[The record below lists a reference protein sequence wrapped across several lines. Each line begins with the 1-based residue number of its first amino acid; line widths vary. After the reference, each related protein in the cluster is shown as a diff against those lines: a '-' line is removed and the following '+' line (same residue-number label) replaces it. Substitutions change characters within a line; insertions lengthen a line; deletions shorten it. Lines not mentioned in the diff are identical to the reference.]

1 MILFIKGLWYLRG
14 DVLKKLV
21 YCLGLLIFTSTNSL
35 AKDQRVYQ
43 TDKFGNIQYHLPSY
57 TVEDNG
63 RIVETDKFGNKQYH
77 KDGYQIKG
85 DKIQGV
91 DGFGNVQPSKYRF
104 STKK

>member
-1 MILFIKGLWYLRG
+1 MKNNNNEGL
-14 DVLKKLV
+14 LKKV
-21 YCLGLLIFTSTNSL
+21 IYCFFILIFSSTGSF
-35 AKDQRVYQ
+35 AKEQRVYQ

-91 DGFGNVQPSKYRF
+91 DRFGNVQPSKYRF